1 MSYREDVVAVA
12 KGLGLEFHS
21 NIPTDKLAEKIIEA
35 GGTVPENKDEQK
47 PVEDEQKP
55 TESARPKTLRE
66 IVAEARKQAFTTRV
80 VTITNKDS
88 RESDVASAAYLSCQ
102 NEYFELSKAVPLD
115 VAVELEQCLIDVA
128 LSTNITLH
136 RSEIVNGRDTGNKV
150 PVSVKKYTISFADN
164 S

>member
-1 MSYREDVVAVA
+1 MSYRDDVIAVA
-12 KGLGLEFHS
+12 KGLGLEFPS
-21 NIPTDKLAEKIIEA
+21 NIPTDKLVEKITEA
-35 GGTVPENKDEQK
+35 GGTLPENK
-47 PVEDEQKP
+47 DEQKP

-128 LSTNITLH
+128 LATNITLH

>member
-12 KGLGLEFHS
+12 KGLGLEFPS
-21 NIPTDKLAEKIIEA
+21 NIPNDKLAEKIIEA
-35 GGTVPENKDEQK
+35 GGTLPENK
-47 PVEDEQKP
+47 DEQKP

>member
-1 MSYREDVVAVA
+1 MSYRDDVIAVA
-12 KGLGLEFHS
+12 KGLGLEFPS

-35 GGTVPENKDEQK
+35 GGTLPENADVQK
-47 PVEDEQKP
+47 PVES
-55 TESARPKTLRE
+55 TRPKTLRE

-88 RESDVASAAYLSCQ
+88 RESDVATAAYLSCQ

-115 VAVELEQCLIDVA
+115 IAVELEQCLIDVA
-128 LSTNITLH
+128 LATNITLH
-136 RSEIVNGRDTGNKV
+136 QSENVNGRSTGNKI

>member
-12 KGLGLEFHS
+12 KELGLEFPS

-35 GGTVPENKDEQK
+35 GGTLPENKDEQK
-47 PVEDEQKP
+47 PI
-55 TESARPKTLRE
+55 ESARPKTLRE

-88 RESDVASAAYLSCQ
+88 RESDVATAAYLSCQ

-136 RSEIVNGRDTGNKV
+136 RSESVNGRDTGNKI

>member
-12 KGLGLEFHS
+12 KGLGLEFAS

-35 GGTVPENKDEQK
+35 GGTLPENKDEQK
-47 PVEDEQKP
+47 S

-66 IVAEARKQAFTTRV
+66 VVAEARKQAFTTRV

-88 RESDVASAAYLSCQ
+88 RESDVATAAYLSCQ

-136 RSEIVNGRDTGNKV
+136 RSEIINGRDTSNKI
-150 PVSVKKYTISFADN
+150 PVNVKKYTISFADN